1 MAWHLKLGHLPFG
14 VIQNAARLGILPNRL
29 TQVKDFPKCPSC
41 LYGAAHRRPWR
52 KGKEYSHLR
61 KAEGPGDLVSVDQL
75 VSSIPGFIAQEQ
87 ANVRYKLT
95 RRRFKVATVLVDHYS
110 CLSYVHVHTST
121 GGEEAAQA
129 KEAFEAYPAQRGVY
143 VTT

>member
-14 VIQNAARLGILPNRL
+14 VIQNAARLGILPHRL
-29 TQVKDFPKCPSC
+29 TQVKDPPKCPGC
-41 LYGAAHRRPWR
+41 LYGAAHQRPWQT
-52 KGKEYSHLR
+52 GKEYSHLR

-75 VSSIPGFIAQEQ
+75 VSSVPGFIAQEK

-95 RRRFKVATVLVDHYS
+95 RRAATVFVDHFS

-121 GGEEAAQA
+121 GGDEA
-129 KEAFEAYPAQRGVY
+129 EFLNV
-143 VTT
+143 VLF